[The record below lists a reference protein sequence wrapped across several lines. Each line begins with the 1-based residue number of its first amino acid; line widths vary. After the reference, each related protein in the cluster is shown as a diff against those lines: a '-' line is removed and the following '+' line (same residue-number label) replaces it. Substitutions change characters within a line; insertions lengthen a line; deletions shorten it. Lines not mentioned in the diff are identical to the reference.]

1 MTKTSPSSINT
12 KIKPTISRQNQNIKS
27 GHQKNEIQYRPE
39 GSLQPFSWGQP
50 MVVIISISHGTN
62 KTARGNKAQTQK
74 LLEMYTSCLSL
85 HKVILKNYMCYSR
98 ILSNLHTQRVTV
110 KRTTLSPTFK
120 CHKHIQF

>member
-12 KIKPTISRQNQNIKS
+12 KIKPTISRQNQNIKTR
-27 GHQKNEIQYRPE
+27 HQKKEKRYRPD
-39 GSLQPFSWGQP
+39 GSLEPFSWGQP

-98 ILSNLHTQRVTV
+98 ILSNLHTQNATV
-110 KRTTLSPTFK
+110 RTTYLSPTLK
-120 CHKHIQF
+120 CHEHIQF